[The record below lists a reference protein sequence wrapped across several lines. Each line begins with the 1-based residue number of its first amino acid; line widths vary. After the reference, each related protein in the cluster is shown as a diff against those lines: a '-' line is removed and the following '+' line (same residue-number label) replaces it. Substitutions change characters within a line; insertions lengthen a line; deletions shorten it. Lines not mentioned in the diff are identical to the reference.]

1 MKKLIFFILFISAQL
16 LYSKVILESKSE
28 DVPYKVELVA
38 QGFGVIW
45 GMDFID
51 KNRLVFTEKS
61 GKVSL
66 LDTDSLKVTPLIG
79 SPKDLLVIGQG
90 GLMDVKFKDNWLY
103 FTYVK
108 NVKGNGAT
116 TIAKARLD
124 GARLVDW
131 KDLHVS
137 KSITTTGYHFGSRI
151 TFDENGYLYYSI
163 GDRGVRPNG
172 QDINTHA
179 GSILRLH
186 LDGTV
191 PKDNPFV
198 NKNGL
203 DEIFSFGHRNPQG
216 LFYDKY
222 SKKLYAIEHGPR
234 GGDEINV
241 IKKGANYGWPI
252 ISHGKEYGGPN
263 AVGEG
268 THKEGIEDAI
278 KVYIPSIAPSSI
290 IVYSGKKFPQW
301 KGNLLSGALK
311 LAHLNRIV
319 LDRQGLVLK
328 EDRLLKELRYRIR
341 DVKESEN
348 GDIYVST
355 DNGLI
360 LRIIPK

>member
-1 MKKLIFFILFISAQL
+1 MKKTIFVILFICTQL

-28 DVPYKVELVA
+28 DVSFKVELIA

-45 GMDFID
+45 GMDFLD
-51 KNRLVFTEKS
+51 KNRLIFTEKS

-66 LDTDSLKVTPLIG
+66 LDTNSLKVTSLIG
-79 SPKDLLVIGQG
+79 TPKDLLVLGQG
-90 GLMDVKFKDNWLY
+90 GLMDVKLKNKWLY

-108 NVKGNGAT
+108 DVRGRGAT
-116 TIAKARLD
+116 TLTRARLQ
-124 GARLVDW
+124 GTRLVDW
-131 KDLHVS
+131 EDLHVS
-137 KSITTTGYHFGSRI
+137 KSVTSTGYHFGSRI
-151 TFDENGYLYYSI
+151 AFDENGYLFYSI

-186 LDGTV
+186 VDGTV

-198 NKNGL
+198 NKDGL
-203 DEIFSFGHRNPQG
+203 DEIYSFGHRNPQG

-222 SKKLYAIEHGPR
+222 NKKLYAIEHGPR

-268 THKEGIEDAI
+268 THKEGVEDAL

-301 KGNLLSGALK
+301 KSDLFSGALK
-311 LAHLNRIV
+311 LKHLNRIV
-319 LDRQGLVLK
+319 LDDQGAVVK
-328 EDRLLKELRYRIR
+328 EERLLEKLRYRIR
-341 DVKESEN
+341 DVKESQN

-360 LRIIPK
+360 LRITPM